1 MEVLFENTLV
11 RNKATAKE
19 FYGYFSFRQPVM
31 LFFIVLFLVSFTANL
46 VGLILGSTYELTTLI
61 VVPLFFVLVFW
72 RYTRQVNIM
81 LKRDREALGGEVTMR
96 ITVTDTYIQSTVD
109 NDPATTG
116 SKVSL
121 TDVKKVVRTK
131 NLILVCT
138 KAKLVFILHKDTFKD
153 RNKDQFLAFMKS
165 KGIKVKG

>member
-61 VVPLFFVLVFW
+61 VVPLFFVFVFW
-72 RYTRQVNIM
+72 RYTRQVNLM
-81 LKRDREALGGEVTMR
+81 LKRDREALGGEVTLVT
-96 ITVTDTYIQSTVD
+96 TVTDTHIQSTV
-109 NDPATTG
+109 NNG
-116 SKVSL
+116 STNTVNL
-121 TDVKKVVRTK
+121 TDVKKVVQTK

-153 RNKDQFLAFMKS
+153 RNKDEFLAFMKS
-165 KGIKVKG
+165 KGIKVNG